1 MDRASRCGREG
12 YRFESCRG
20 HQLLLFM
27 GSIKLSLATEKDKS
41 WLLEHFKHYGVEE
54 IVKGRVDCYLS
65 HGFTV
70 IAKDGERIV
79 GVLQWYVKEDPKKGL
94 VEFEEVYVLEGD
106 RGKGIGSLI
115 LEYAVDSVRGYFRK
129 IKIRPRR
136 IFLFVARDNKPAR
149 TLYEKFGFELVAE
162 VGCLFSDNEI
172 DLLYSLEL

>member
-1 MDRASRCGREG
+1 MEG
-12 YRFESCRG
+12 
-20 HQLLLFM
+20 
-27 GSIKLSLATEKDKS
+27 IKLSLATEKDKS
-41 WLLEHFKHYGVEE
+41 WLLEHFRHYGVEE

-65 HGFTV
+65 HSFTV

-115 LEYAVDSVRGYFRK
+115 LEYAVDSVRDYFAR
-129 IKIRPRR
+129 IGIRPRK
-136 IFLFVARDNKPAR
+136 IFLFVTKDSKVARA
-149 TLYEKFGFELVAE
+149 LYEKFGFENTSE

-172 DLLYSLEL
+172 DLLYSLKL